1 MKQLAGKLLRA
12 VGGAIILVLGYA
24 GVFTL
29 RASMVEYPLPGAGRP
44 EQMRQVRGAW
54 HVHSRASDG
63 RGTEAE
69 IAAAAAEAGLA
80 FVILTDH
87 NPASLPPPRFESG
100 VLVLSGAE
108 LSTPVGHL
116 AQLGAPAFPPGGP
129 GEHPALRV
137 QQAGGMTVL
146 AHPVQQKRP
155 WTDWDEAELGAA
167 GLELY
172 SADSMFR
179 DAQRAPLSLLVP
191 AVGAFLSRPAHA
203 FASVSLPQEETTAR
217 LLQLARTRPRV
228 ALCAH
233 DAHGLPPYGDE
244 FRALSMVLP
253 AAFSMPAD
261 PQTAALA
268 VRSTLERGEAYCAFT
283 ALGGADGFALKG
295 LGPARTVQPGARI
308 QVQLPQP
315 APTSLRVQVWGDAKL
330 LEDGR
335 SVEATGPGA
344 FQVEVW
350 AEAPGLFS
358 GTAWR
363 PWLVPSPVHVRAPSE
378 SAGETR

>member
-1 MKQLAGKLLRA
+1 MKQLAAKLLRA
-12 VGGAIILVLGYA
+12 VGGAIILVLGYS

-29 RASMVEYPLPGAGRP
+29 RASTTEYPLRGASPPG
-44 EQMRQVRGAW
+44 QMRQVRGAW
-54 HVHSRASDG
+54 HVHSTASDG

-80 FVILTDH
+80 FVVLTDH
-87 NPASLPPPRFESG
+87 NPTSLPPPRFESG
-100 VLVLSGAE
+100 VLLLSGAE

-116 AQLGAPAFPPGGP
+116 AQLGAKALAPAGP
-129 GEHPALRV
+129 GERPALRV

-155 WTDWDEAELGAA
+155 WTDWDEAETAAA

-179 DAQRAPLSLLVP
+179 DAQRSPLSLLVP
-191 AVGAFLSRPAHA
+191 AVGAFLAKPAHA
-203 FASVSLPQEETTAR
+203 FAVVSLPQEETTAR
-217 LLQLARTRPRV
+217 LLQLARSRPRV

-253 AAFSMPAD
+253 PAFSMPAD
-261 PQTAALA
+261 PEDAARA

-283 ALGGADGFALKG
+283 ALGGADGFALRG
-295 LGPARTVQPGARI
+295 LGPARTVQPGARV

-315 APTSLRVQVWGDAKL
+315 APASVRLQVWGEARL

-335 SVEATGPGA
+335 TVEATGPGA
-344 FQVEVW
+344 FQVEAW
-350 AEAPGLFS
+350 AEGPGLLS

-363 PWLVPSPVHVRAPSE
+363 PWLVPSPVRVQAPAELS
-378 SAGETR
+378 GETR

>member
-1 MKQLAGKLLRA
+1 MKRMAGKLLRA
-12 VGGAIILVLGYA
+12 LGGLLVLVLGYA
-24 GVFTL
+24 GLFTL
-29 RASMVEYPLPGAGRP
+29 RASLTDYPLPGAADP
-44 EQMRQVRGAW
+44 AQMRQVRGAW

-69 IAAAAAEAGLA
+69 IAAAAAGAGLA
-80 FVILTDH
+80 FVVLTDH
-87 NPASLPPPRFESG
+87 NPTELLPPRFESG
-100 VLVLSGAE
+100 VLLLSGSE

-116 AQLGAPAFPPGGP
+116 AQLGAPALSPA
-129 GEHPALRV
+129 ELTESPALRV
-137 QQAGGMTVL
+137 QRAGGMTVL

-155 WTDWDEAELGAA
+155 WTDWAQAEIGAA

-179 DAQRAPLSLLVP
+179 DAQRSPLSLLVP

-203 FASVSLPQEETTAR
+203 FAAVTLPQEETTAR
-217 LLQLARTRPRV
+217 LLQLTRSRPRV

-233 DAHGLPPYGDE
+233 DAHGLPPYADE

-253 AAFSMPAD
+253 PAFSMPPD
-261 PQTAALA
+261 PAEAARA

-283 ALGGADGFALKG
+283 ALGGADGFTLRG
-295 LGPARTVQPGARI
+295 MGPARTVTAGSRV

-315 APTSLRVQVWGDAKL
+315 APSSVRLQVWGDAKL
-330 LEDGR
+330 LGDGLT
-335 SVEATGPGA
+335 VEATGAGA
-344 FQVEVW
+344 FHVEVW
-350 AEAPGLFS
+350 AEAPGLLS

-363 PWLVPSPVHVRAPSE
+363 PWLVPSPVRVQPAADLSVEAR
-378 SAGETR
+378 